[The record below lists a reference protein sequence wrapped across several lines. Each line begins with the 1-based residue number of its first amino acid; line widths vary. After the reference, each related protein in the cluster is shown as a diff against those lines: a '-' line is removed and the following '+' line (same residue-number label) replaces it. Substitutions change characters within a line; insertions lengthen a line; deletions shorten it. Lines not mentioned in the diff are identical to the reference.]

1 MAAHYYS
8 YSFCLNPDW
17 TRKYP
22 LQPEILDYLKRVAA
36 KYDIEKH
43 ARFHSIV
50 NSAHWDESSRTWL
63 VTVTDLKASK
73 TYNRR
78 CKILVSAVGI
88 LSLPNGCDIDG
99 ASSFKGPL
107 FHTAQW
113 DHSFD
118 WKDKDLVVI
127 GWFCCIYRYMVISNE
142 QKETDAVQ
150 LRSSRLSVTPT
161 MAPAP
166 PGKSPSSLV
175 RRNGSLSGPT
185 HRIRA
190 GSDGR

>member
-17 TRKYP
+17 SRKYP
-22 LQPEILDYLKRVAA
+22 LQREILDYLKSVAA

-50 NSAHWDESSRTWL
+50 NSAHWEESSRTWL

-73 TYNRR
+73 TYHRR

-88 LSLPNGCDIDG
+88 LSIPNGCDIDG
-99 ASSFKGPL
+99 AASFKGPL

-127 GWFCCIYRYMVISNE
+127 GWFLSFFIFKMVVCI
-142 QKETDAVQ
+142 
-150 LRSSRLSVTPT
+150 
-161 MAPAP
+161 
-166 PGKSPSSLV
+166 
-175 RRNGSLSGPT
+175 
-185 HRIRA
+185 
-190 GSDGR
+190 